1 MDSSA
6 VGVNL
11 SSLAGYNLDAAIQTA
26 GRMDFQAIGLPA
38 YAGLRGRRGEIPGF
52 WFDDLTEEE
61 IDHLKRSLR
70 RFERVIIQAPSEDV
84 PLFTYNRGVQREAM
98 RQVFFSIEAAW
109 MLGARLVTVRAN
121 PKRGFAL
128 KEYWRE
134 MAEVF
139 REIGDFADGCSI
151 RVAVETGFPDA
162 YKEYTK
168 LFLEIDHDA
177 VGAAIHVGE
186 LRPYLPR
193 DRQGDGVE
201 FYNDLLM
208 SLFQMLGSKVFHV
221 RLSDASAPDWEG
233 GQAIGLGSVEIEP
246 VLGFLDEIHY
256 EGGLE
261 LSLTEPD
268 AEQALRASRARVE
281 MMLQNL

>member
-1 MDSSA
+1 

-11 SSLAGYNLDAAIQTA
+11 SSLADHTLSAAIQTVS
-26 GRMDFQAIGLPA
+26 RLDFRTVGLAA
-38 YAGLRGRRGEIPGF
+38 YAGSRGRQGEIPGF
-52 WFDDLTEEE
+52 WFDDMTEEE
-61 IDHLKRSLR
+61 VDHLKRSLR
-70 RFERVIIQAPSEDV
+70 RFERIVIQAPSEDV
-84 PLFTYNRGVQREAM
+84 PLFTYNRGIQREAM

-128 KEYWRE
+128 KEYWKE

-139 REIGDFADGCSI
+139 REIGDFADGCSLQ
-151 RVAVETGFPDA
+151 VAVETGFPDS
-162 YKEYTK
+162 YREYTQ

-186 LRPYLPR
+186 LGPYLPR
-193 DRQGDGVE
+193 HRQTDGVE
-201 FYNDLLM
+201 FYNDLLL

-221 RLSDASAPDWEG
+221 RLSDASGPDWTG
-233 GQAIGLGSVEIEP
+233 GQTIGSGCLEIEP
-246 VLGFLDEIHY
+246 ALRFLEEIHY

-268 AEQALRASRARVE
+268 AEHALRTSRARIE